1 MPPDGTT
8 ATDPGVTTL
17 PATPAAPP
25 PAVPAPQ
32 PQVFGQAEPPPFASS
47 RQLRQAGE
55 TEPGDTSPEYWRAKY
70 DGVIGAAQERWRK
83 MTGQIE
89 AGQMEVRARDD
100 QIARITTDLEAVRAQ
115 AATLV
120 TTQQALEA
128 ANAQIAQLQGQ
139 VARQAVLMKHPKL
152 LSATVKAEDG
162 TESNPI
168 LDLIMNSKMTAEELE
183 TKAVA
188 LAATLQQVSP
198 SVVLPG
204 TVPPPPE
211 QSVGEGPP
219 GFYHRRARPRTRPG
233 L

>member
-100 QIARITTDLEAVRAQ
+100 QIAR
-115 AATLV
+115 
-120 TTQQALEA
+120 
-128 ANAQIAQLQGQ
+128 
-139 VARQAVLMKHPKL
+139 QAVLMKHPKL

-211 QSVGEGPP
+211 QSVGEGTPE
-219 GFYHRRARPRTRPG
+219 FYHQKAMAAHESWIAGGMKDKALQEEERKNWELKRTALVG
-233 L
+233 KQ